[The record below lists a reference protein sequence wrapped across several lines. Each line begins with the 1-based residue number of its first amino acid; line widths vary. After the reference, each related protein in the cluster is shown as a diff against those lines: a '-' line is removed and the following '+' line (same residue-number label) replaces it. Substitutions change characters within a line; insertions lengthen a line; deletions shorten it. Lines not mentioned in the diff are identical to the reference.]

1 MPKKSGLLE
10 FIPKTE
16 SVDYFAAAYDELSTA
31 RDILR
36 FAVSRF
42 NEANLF
48 FGHGSAT
55 AFDEAVYLILHTL
68 HLPLD
73 NLDPF
78 VDATLTRAECSK
90 VLKIIERR
98 VKERIPAAYLTH
110 EAWLG
115 PHRFYVDANVIVP
128 RSFIAEL
135 LQDNLNP
142 WVASPN
148 EVTSVLDLCTGSGC
162 LAILAALSFPNAMVH
177 AVDLSP
183 AALKVAA
190 RNIND
195 YGLNARI
202 QLVESDLFTL
212 LADRKFDVI
221 ISNPPYVTA
230 KSMAA
235 LPSEYLH
242 EPKMALASGKDGLDH
257 VRRIVEAAPEY
268 LSDNGLLIVEAGFN
282 REGVEQAFEG
292 LPLTWVETSA
302 GGEVVFLITRE
313 ELVSV

>member
-292 LPLTWVETSA
+292 LPLMWVETSA

-313 ELVSV
+313 KLVSV